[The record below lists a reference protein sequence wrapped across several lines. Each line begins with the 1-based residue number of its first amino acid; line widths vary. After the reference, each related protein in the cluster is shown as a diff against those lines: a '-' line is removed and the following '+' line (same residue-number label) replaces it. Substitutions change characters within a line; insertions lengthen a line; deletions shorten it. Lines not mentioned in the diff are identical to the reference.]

1 MTLRLLLILGGLSAF
16 GPLAIDLYLPAFPAI
31 AQSFATDSEHVQ
43 LSLSAYFIGLALG
56 QLFYGPLADRFGRR
70 KPLLFGIGLFTLAS
84 VACALAPTLEWLI
97 AARFAQA
104 LGGCA
109 GMVVN
114 RAIVRDLCTPI
125 EAARAFSQL
134 MLVMG
139 VAPILAPLAGG
150 WLMLLGGWELIFAAL
165 AVFSGV
171 FGFLVLFRLP
181 ETLSADGP
189 RSQLSS
195 ALGRYGRL
203 LKEPEF
209 MFHALTGGV
218 AMAGMFAYIAGS
230 PFVFIELYGVPVE
243 HYGWFFGMNSAG
255 FVLAAQLNGRL
266 LRRRT
271 PLKLLKVT
279 TLLFMCSTIALSLV
293 ALLQTASLW
302 PLLVPLFIC
311 MALLAL
317 VLPNSSACAMAGHG
331 HQAGVASALMG
342 TLQFAIAGVVS
353 AMVGVLHDGTALPM
367 AGMITLCGVV
377 AASMALMARRVSRR
391 KPAPEAVGQE

>member
-31 AQSFATDSEHVQ
+31 ARSFATDTEHVQ
-43 LSLSAYFIGLALG
+43 LSLSAYFVGLALG
-56 QLFYGPLADRFGRR
+56 QLFYGPVADRFGRR

-150 WLMLLGGWELIFAAL
+150 WLMLLGGWELIFTFL
-165 AVFSGV
+165 AVFAGA
-171 FGFLVLFRLP
+171 FGFLVFFRLP
-181 ETLSADGP
+181 ETLPAEGP

-271 PLKLLKVT
+271 PLKLLKST
-279 TLLFMCSTIALSLV
+279 TLLFMCSTVALSLV
-293 ALLQTASLW
+293 AVMQPASLW

-367 AGMITLCGVV
+367 TGMITLCGVTS
-377 AASMALMARRVSRR
+377 ASMALLARRVSLG
-391 KPAPEAVGQE
+391 KAA

>member
-31 AQSFATDSEHVQ
+31 AQFFETDSEHVQ
-43 LSLSAYFIGLALG
+43 LSLSAYFIGLAIG

-84 VACALAPTLEWLI
+84 IGCALAPTLEWLI
-97 AARFAQA
+97 VARFAQA

-114 RAIVRDLCTPI
+114 RAVVRDICTPI

-150 WLMLLGGWELIFAAL
+150 WLMLFGGWQLIFAFL
-165 AVFSGV
+165 ATFAGV
-171 FGFLVLFRLP
+171 FGFLVFFRLP
-181 ETLSADGP
+181 ETLPQHVPPS
-189 RSQLSS
+189 RLSS

-203 LKEPEF
+203 LKEPQF
-209 MFHALTGGV
+209 MFHALTGGI

-255 FVLAAQLNGRL
+255 FVLSAQFNSRL

-271 PLKLLKVT
+271 PLKLLKIT
-279 TLLFMCSTIALSLV
+279 TLLFMGSTLALSAV
-293 ALLQTASLW
+293 ALFEPPSLW
-302 PLLVPLFIC
+302 PLLVPLFMC

-317 VLPNSSACAMAGHG
+317 VLPNSSACALAGHG

-342 TLQFAIAGVVS
+342 TLQFTIAGIVS
-353 AMVGVLHDGTALPM
+353 ALVGALHNGTALPM
-367 AGMITLCGVV
+367 TGMISVCGV
-377 AASMALMARRVSRR
+377 AAATMALLARRAT
-391 KPAPEAVGQE
+391 PAEVAVGGPVKK

>member
-31 AQSFATDSEHVQ
+31 AKDFGTDTEHVQ
-43 LSLSAYFIGLALG
+43 MSLAAYFVGLALG
-56 QLFYGPLADRFGRR
+56 QVFYGPVADRFGRR
-70 KPLLFGIGLFTLAS
+70 KPLLFGLGLFTLAS
-84 VACALAPTLEWLI
+84 IACALAPSMEWLI

-114 RAIVRDLCTPI
+114 RAVVRDMCTPL

-139 VAPILAPLAGG
+139 VAPILAPLVGG
-150 WLMLLGGWELIFAAL
+150 WMLMFGGWELIFVSL
-165 AVFSGV
+165 AIFGGVFSLLV
-171 FGFLVLFRLP
+171 FFRLP
-181 ETLSADGP
+181 ETLSPDVP
-189 RSQLSS
+189 RGELSK
-195 ALGRYGRL
+195 ALGQYGRL

-230 PFVFIELYGVPVE
+230 PFVLIELYQVPVE
-243 HYGWFFGMNSAG
+243 HYGWFFGMISAG
-255 FVLAAQLNGRL
+255 FVLAAQVNGRL

-271 PLKLLKVT
+271 PLMLLKT
-279 TLLFMCSTIALSLV
+279 TTVIFMMSTLVLALV
-293 ALLQTASLW
+293 AWMEFTALW
-302 PLLVPLFIC
+302 PLLVPLFLC
-311 MALLAL
+311 MAVLAL
-317 VLPNSSACAMAGHG
+317 VLPNSSASALAGQG

-342 TLQFAIAGVVS
+342 TLQFAIAGIVS
-353 AMVGVLHDGTALPM
+353 ALVGILHDGTAFPM
-367 AGMITLCGVV
+367 AGMIGLCGVV
-377 AASMALMARRVSRR
+377 SAMMAVLARRVTLR
-391 KPAPEAVGQE
+391 KAAA

>member
-31 AQSFATDSEHVQ
+31 ARSFGTDTEHVQ
-43 LSLSAYFIGLALG
+43 LSLAAYFIGLALG

-70 KPLLFGIGLFTLAS
+70 PPLLFGLGLFTLAS
-84 VACALAPTLEWLI
+84 LACALAPSMEWLI

-114 RAIVRDLCTPI
+114 RAVVRDMCTPI

-150 WLMLLGGWELIFAAL
+150 WMLLLGGWQVIFAFL
-165 AVFSGV
+165 TVFAGAFSLLV
-171 FGFLVLFRLP
+171 FFRLP
-181 ETLSADGP
+181 ETLRADAP
-189 RSQLSS
+189 RSELSS

-230 PFVFIELYGVPVE
+230 PYVFIELYDVPVA

-255 FVLAAQLNGRL
+255 FVLAAQVNGRL

-271 PLKLLKVT
+271 PLMLLKT
-279 TLLFMCSTIALSLV
+279 TTVLFMLSTVALSMV
-293 ALLQTASLW
+293 AWFEFTALW
-302 PLLVPLFIC
+302 PLLVPLFLC
-311 MALLAL
+311 MAFLAL
-317 VLPNSSACAMAGHG
+317 VLPNSSASALAGQG
-331 HQAGVASALMG
+331 HQAGIASALMG
-342 TLQFAIAGVVS
+342 TLQFTIAGIVS
-353 AMVGVLHDGTALPM
+353 ALVGVLHDGSALPM
-367 AGMITLCGVV
+367 TGMITLCGVTSAV
-377 AASMALMARRVSRR
+377 MALLARRVSL
-391 KPAPEAVGQE
+391 KKALA

>member
-31 AQSFATDSEHVQ
+31 AQFFATDSEHVQ

-70 KPLLFGIGLFTLAS
+70 PPLLFGIGLFTVAS

-104 LGGCA
+104 LGGCV

-114 RAIVRDLCTPI
+114 RAVVRDICTPI

-139 VAPILAPLAGG
+139 VAPILAPLVGG
-150 WLMLLGGWELIFAAL
+150 WMLLLGGWQLIFAFL
-165 AVFSGV
+165 AVFAGL
-171 FGFLVLFRLP
+171 FGFLVFFRLP
-181 ETLSADGP
+181 ETLP
-189 RSQLSS
+189 THLPPSQLSS

-203 LKEPEF
+203 LREPLF

-230 PFVFIELYGVPVE
+230 PFVFIELYDVPVE

-255 FVLAAQLNGRL
+255 FVLAAQFNSRL
-266 LRRRT
+266 LRKRT
-271 PLKLLKVT
+271 PLQLLKVT
-279 TLLFMCSTIALSLV
+279 TLLFMGSTVLLSVV
-293 ALLQTASLW
+293 ALFEPRSLW
-302 PLLVPLFIC
+302 PLLVPLFCC

-317 VLPNSSACAMAGHG
+317 VLPNSSACALAGHG

-342 TLQFAIAGVVS
+342 TLQFTIAGVVS
-353 AMVGVLHDGTALPM
+353 ALVGALHNGTALPM
-367 AGMITLCGVV
+367 TGMISLCGI
-377 AASMALMARRVSRR
+377 AAATMALSARRVAR
-391 KPAPEAVGQE
+391 AQQQLA